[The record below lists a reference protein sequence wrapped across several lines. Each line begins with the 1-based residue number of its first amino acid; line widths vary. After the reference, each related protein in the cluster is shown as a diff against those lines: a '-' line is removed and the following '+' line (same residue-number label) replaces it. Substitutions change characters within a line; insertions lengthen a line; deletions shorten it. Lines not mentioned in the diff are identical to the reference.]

1 MEFSEYFSYVN
12 MVSIERIGHIQTTYE
27 RVLEFYNWQ
36 IALFWITHDRLY
48 VCVCVCVCVWKTFDF
63 VTVLKICYSGMF
75 RWWGFKNS

>member
-48 VCVCVCVCVWKTFDF
+48 MCVCVCVFERHLTLSQFWKY
-63 VTVLKICYSGMF
+63 VTSGMF

>member
-48 VCVCVCVCVWKTFDF
+48 VCVCVCVCVC
-63 VTVLKICYSGMF
+63 LKDIWLCHSSENMLLWYV
-75 RWWGFKNS
+75 